1 MRVLGIETSCDETSA
16 AVVESDGRNFD
27 VKSNVVSSQIKIH
40 AKYGGVVPEMAAR
53 KHVEAILPVVEEA
66 LASAQKNKETKSQR
80 NKSSSGLQ
88 FLGSSVDAIAVASG
102 PGLITSLLVGN
113 ETARVLSC
121 VWQKPLAALNH
132 IEAHIY
138 ANWLAPIGEVKS
150 QKSKVKSIEF
160 PALCLVVSGGHTELI
175 LMRGHGKYEVVG
187 ATRDDAAGECFD
199 KAAKILGLGY
209 PGGPAIAREAEQWK
223 FEIRNSKSETNSKF
237 QIPKLPRPMLETPD
251 FDFSF
256 SGLKTAVLY
265 ATRDFFQNHPQPLLE
280 KEGKSGFVPI
290 MASEIQE
297 AIADVLIAKTI
308 RAAKKYN
315 VKTVMLAGGVS
326 ANKRLRERFVEAMEN
341 NLPNTKYQIPDTKYC
356 TDNAAMV
363 AAAGY
368 FYAVKK
374 DFTDWRKL
382 KVDPNWEL

>member
-1 MRVLGIETSCDETSA
+1 MLVLGIETSCDETSA
-16 AVVESDGRNFD
+16 AVVQSDGRNFS
-27 VKSNVVSSQIKIH
+27 VLSNVVSSQIKTH
-40 AKYGGVVPEMAAR
+40 AKYGGVVPEVAAR
-53 KHVEAILPVVEEA
+53 IHVEAILPVIEKA
-66 LASAQKNKETKSQR
+66 FG
-80 NKSSSGLQ
+80 SG
-88 FLGSSVDAIAVASG
+88 GMKKIDAIAVASG

-113 ETARVLSC
+113 EVARILS
-121 VWQKPLAALNH
+121 WFLKKPLVGLNH

-138 ANWLAPIGEVKS
+138 ANWLMNK
-150 QKSKVKSIEF
+150 KMNF

-175 LMRGHGKYEVVG
+175 LMCGHGKYEVIG
-187 ATRDDAAGECFD
+187 ETRDDAAGECFD

-209 PGGPAIAREAEQWK
+209 PGGPAVAAAAENFVFASIAKQSHKDGIAASPRQGGTPRND
-223 FEIRNSKSETNSKF
+223 IR
-237 QIPKLPRPMLETPD
+237 LPRPMMDSPD

-265 ATRDFFQNHPQPLLE
+265 AARDLKNKYKME
-280 KEGKSGFVPI
+280 KIIPA
-290 MASEIQE
+290 MAHEVQE
-297 AIADVLIAKTI
+297 AIVDVLLAKTI

-326 ANKRLRERFVEAMEN
+326 ANKSLRERFVAAMEKE
-341 NLPNTKYQIPDTKYC
+341 LPSADWNIPDFKYC

-368 FYAVKK
+368 FHVAKK
-374 DFTDWRKL
+374 DFTPWRKL